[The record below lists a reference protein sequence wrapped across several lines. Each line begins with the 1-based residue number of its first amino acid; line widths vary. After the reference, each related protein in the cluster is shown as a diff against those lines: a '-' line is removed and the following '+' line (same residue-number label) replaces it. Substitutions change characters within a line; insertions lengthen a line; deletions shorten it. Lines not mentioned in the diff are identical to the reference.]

1 MEQHGAGS
9 LKQRSEFWNPN
20 TYSYRCLAEAR
31 RLWELQKSQ
40 QLYNLTS
47 AQAATILG
55 RIYFANGM
63 DEMGWITWT
72 YALELADRL
81 ELFTKV
87 AEYGT
92 EKDRVSGTLTAWG
105 IFSQQAYKLTRPL
118 FFPS

>member
-20 TYSYRCLAEAR
+20 TYTYRCLEETR

-40 QLYNLTS
+40 QVYNLTS

-55 RIYFANGM
+55 RIYFANGI
-63 DEMGWITWT
+63 DEMGWTTWT

-81 ELFTKV
+81 ELFAKV
-87 AEYGT
+87 AEYKT
-92 EKDRVSGTLTAWG
+92 EKDRVSRTLTAWG